1 MTPDPYRAASGAP
14 PSAPAG
20 TEPAVPAGSVER
32 RFLLRLPVRL
42 AVTRAERAEPLGT
55 TRDLTLAG
63 MFLETSVRLEPG
75 DVLALALQV
84 PGEEAP
90 VVVEATVARVAPD
103 GAGLRFNGVAE
114 PHRKRL
120 RRVLAAATDAL
131 STRDTAELLHTRS
144 RITRTEVTRPAEVR
158 ALLQGL
164 RDERSPLR
172 VLPAASPTV
181 LDARLQR
188 VEDSKVELECAAGRA
203 LAPGD
208 ELWVLCAV
216 RVVNYSF
223 RARVAEVTSSRLI
236 LDLPERVVHSERRSA
251 EREVVDDAHLLLPLP
266 WAPGEAA
273 RWPVLDLSEGGLA
286 FRVDPGRWSLLP
298 GASLEGVRLVRG
310 GVETPLV
317 GATVRN
323 VRRVEPDVGP
333 AWLRVG
339 ISHGV
344 ARRDLAVSREAV
356 AAPRGVVGRVV
367 QGARAARAW
376 LELQWHRRTLARA
389 QAPEDDA
396 RLPEV
401 VHFRSANG
409 LPLVGLLQQ
418 SPPATNSGRVPLV
431 IVAPGFAGRKEQMSY
446 LASILVETFRAR
458 GEPIRV
464 LRFDGSNNLGESG
477 RDPTPDA
484 EAHPALHYTIGGAV
498 DDLRGALDWARS
510 DPRLAPEWVA
520 VVSVS
525 FSSCAVMRWLAEDA
539 PPEVKLWVSY
549 MGAADARDA
558 VRRVSG
564 HYDVFAA
571 AESGRPLGRVAM
583 LGCVVDAAWFWADV
597 VRSRTG
603 TLAHARRYLAA
614 ISADVIW
621 LAGQHDAFMDLDRVR
636 DILSVH
642 APGSRRLVEVDSGHV
657 PRTGDEAIRQFSLVA
672 REVWKSVHGTAIE
685 ARAPSLGELEARR
698 RWEWART
705 RKSRLEDPTAFWRGY
720 LLAGG
725 YDVMRWLP
733 SYAELIEDQV
743 ARVRPRGRRMLDAG
757 AGTGNLALA
766 LARAGAAEVV
776 AVDLVPEALEVA
788 REKTAGLPVR
798 VVAGDL
804 DGGPVTALRRW
815 RSGSIARVSELVGR
829 LPGLPEAVARRLD
842 EVDDPALLA
851 VLRGAA
857 GDLAL
862 LPGAA
867 RLDPDDIPWL
877 EDLRDLA
884 RVVDQPGAQRPTLR
898 RFPTEVLDGP
908 AGLPFPAASFDGAV
922 ASLVLSYLDHPEDLL
937 AELHRVV
944 VPGGT
949 VVVSSMRRDADTSSL
964 FLELVDRLEQSPPE
978 RVGGEAQRQQL
989 LAAARHFH
997 GQGAA
1002 LFRLEEEGRFRF
1014 YEPGELV
1021 TMLLAAGFED
1031 PRPTPAF
1038 GDPPQAVVVEC
1049 RRP

>member
-1 MTPDPYRAASGAP
+1 MAGAD
-14 PSAPAG
+14 
-20 TEPAVPAGSVER
+20 R
-32 RFLLRLPVRL
+32 RTSTRLPVRL
-42 AVTRAERAEPLGT
+42 AVTRGDRAEPIGT

-63 MFLETSVRLEPG
+63 MFLETSARLELG
-75 DVLALALQV
+75 DVLTLAMQV
-84 PGEEAP
+84 PGEEEP
-90 VVVEATVARVAPD
+90 VVVEATVARQAP
-103 GAGLRFNGVAE
+103 GGVGLRFNGVAE
-114 PHRKRL
+114 PHRRRL
-120 RRVLAAATDAL
+120 RRALAAATDAL
-131 STRDTAELLHTRS
+131 SSRDTAELLHNRS
-144 RITRTEVTRPAEVR
+144 RITRTEVNRPAEVR
-158 ALLQGL
+158 ALLHGL
-164 RDERSPLR
+164 RDGRAPLR

-181 LDARLQR
+181 VDARVHR
-188 VEDSKVELECAAGRA
+188 VEDTTVELECAAASA

-208 ELWVLCAV
+208 EVWVLCAI
-216 RVVNYSF
+216 RLVNYSF
-223 RARVAEVTSSRLI
+223 RTRLVAVSGSRLA
-236 LDLPERVVHSERRSA
+236 LDLPERVVHSERRGE
-251 EREVVDDAHLLLPLP
+251 EREPVDDAHLLLPLP
-266 WAPGEAA
+266 WAPGGAA
-273 RWPVLDLSEGGLA
+273 SWPVLDVSEGGLA

-298 GASLEGVRLVRG
+298 GASLEGARLVRG
-310 GVETPLV
+310 GVETTLV

-323 VRRVEPDVGP
+323 VRRIEPEIGP

-339 ISHGV
+339 VSHGV
-344 ARRDLAVSREAV
+344 ARRELAVSHEAV
-356 AAPRGVVGRVV
+356 APPRGLVGRVV
-367 QGARAARAW
+367 EGARAARAW
-376 LELQWHRRTLARA
+376 LELRWHGRALARA
-389 QAPEDDA
+389 QAPADDA
-396 RLPEV
+396 RVPEV
-401 VHFRSANG
+401 VQFRSANG
-409 LPLVGLLQQ
+409 LPLVGLLQR
-418 SPPATNSGRVPLV
+418 SLSTADPGRGPLV
-431 IVAPGFAGRKEQMSY
+431 IIAPGFAGRKEQMSY

-458 GEPIRV
+458 GEPVRV

-484 EAHPALHYTIGGAV
+484 DAHPALHYTIGGAV

-510 DPRLAPEWVA
+510 DPRLAADWVA

-525 FSSCAVMRWLAEDA
+525 FSSCAVMQWLAEDA

-597 VRSRTG
+597 ARGRTG
-603 TLAHARRYLAA
+603 TLAHSRRQLAA
-614 ISADVIW
+614 IGADVIW
-621 LAGQHDAFMDLDRVR
+621 LAGQHDAFMDLERVR
-636 DILSVH
+636 DILSVD
-642 APGSRRLVEVDSGHV
+642 APGARRLVEVDSGHV

-672 REVWKSVHGTAIE
+672 REVWKAVHGTVIE
-685 ARAPSLGELEARR
+685 ARSPSLGELEARR

-733 SYAELIEDQV
+733 SYAELVDDQA
-743 ARVRPRGRRMLDAG
+743 ARVGPRGRRILDAG
-757 AGTGNLALA
+757 AGTGNLSLA

-815 RSGSIARVSELVGR
+815 RSGSIARVSGLVGR

-842 EVDDPALLA
+842 EVDDPALVA

-867 RLDPDDIPWL
+867 RLDPDDLPWL

-884 RVVDQPGAQRPTLR
+884 REVAQPGARRPELR
-898 RFPTEVLDGP
+898 RFPAGVLDGP
-908 AGLPFPAASFDGAV
+908 AGLPFPSASFDGAV
-922 ASLVLSYLDHPEDLL
+922 ASLLLSYLDHPEDLL

-944 VPGGT
+944 APGGT
-949 VVVSSMRRDADTSSL
+949 VVVSSMRRDADTSNL
-964 FLELVDRLEQSPPE
+964 FLELVDRLEQAPPE
-978 RVGGEAQRQQL
+978 RLGGEAQRQQL

-1021 TMLLAAGFED
+1021 AMLLAAGFED

-1038 GDPPQAVVVEC
+1038 GDPPQAVVVTC